1 MPRIALPKSGGLYQ
15 RPRVVE
21 AMTTV
26 CKLSKAIYELLTRT
40 ADINKVYNGLMAEV
54 NNVKDPNP
62 SLDSVE
68 KAEHIKR
75 MS

>member
-1 MPRIALPKSGGLYQ
+1 
-15 RPRVVE
+15 
-21 AMTTV
+21 MTTV